1 MGGGKGRQDQP
12 TLSQVPD
19 STCKV
24 EDRISKLQ
32 LRITDTPSGGSLTG
46 ILQPIWNKAVESD
59 MRLSWLQEMLRK
71 DLVVREIQSF
81 GGNLKDKLRAESSRE
96 EEMER
101 SSLSRPRL
109 LEFELT
115 VV

>member
-32 LRITDTPSGGSLTG
+32 LIFTSCFKINMVTLQSTRADGNYLNNKIYLSVHKSL
-46 ILQPIWNKAVESD
+46 
-59 MRLSWLQEMLRK
+59 
-71 DLVVREIQSF
+71 
-81 GGNLKDKLRAESSRE
+81 AE
-96 EEMER
+96 
-101 SSLSRPRL
+101 
-109 LEFELT
+109 
-115 VV
+115 

>member
-32 LRITDTPSGGSLTG
+32 RFKLIHSLFDGS
-46 ILQPIWNKAVESD
+46 
-59 MRLSWLQEMLRK
+59 RLGWVKQ
-71 DLVVREIQSF
+71 
-81 GGNLKDKLRAESSRE
+81 
-96 EEMER
+96 
-101 SSLSRPRL
+101 LSRS
-109 LEFELT
+109 
-115 VV
+115 V

>member
-32 LRITDTPSGGSLTG
+32 LALDGSL
-46 ILQPIWNKAVESD
+46 
-59 MRLSWLQEMLRK
+59 
-71 DLVVREIQSF
+71 
-81 GGNLKDKLRAESSRE
+81 KLCIK
-96 EEMER
+96 
-101 SSLSRPRL
+101 
-109 LEFELT
+109 
-115 VV
+115 